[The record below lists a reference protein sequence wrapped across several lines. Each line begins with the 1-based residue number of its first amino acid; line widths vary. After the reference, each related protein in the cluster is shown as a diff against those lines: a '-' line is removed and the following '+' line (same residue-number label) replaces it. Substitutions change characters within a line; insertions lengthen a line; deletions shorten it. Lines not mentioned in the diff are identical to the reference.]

1 MGIYFIGELYEKN
14 YYCFNLLLSSY
25 TFASTEW
32 VNGEIVRIDPSRDRI
47 VLKHEYIASIK
58 MHAMTMPFG
67 TPKGLNLDAYRPGDK
82 VRFQIK
88 VVDGTLDITAIEK
101 LK

>member
-1 MGIYFIGELYEKN
+1 MKKIVIA
-14 YYCFNLLLSSY
+14 LLCVLSSY
-25 TFASTEW
+25 AVLAVEW
-32 VNGEIVRIDPSRDRI
+32 VNGEIVSIDTARNRIMM
-47 VLKHEYIASIK
+47 KHEYIPSIK

-67 TPKGLNLDAYRPGDK
+67 ISSGLNVEPYKPGDK

-88 VVDGTLDITAIEK
+88 VVDGALDITTMEK

>member
-1 MGIYFIGELYEKN
+1 
-14 YYCFNLLLSSY
+14 
-25 TFASTEW
+25 
-32 VNGEIVRIDPSRDRI
+32 

>member
-1 MGIYFIGELYEKN
+1 MKKIVIALL
-14 YYCFNLLLSSY
+14 CFLSSY
-25 TFASTEW
+25 AVLAVEW
-32 VNGEIVRIDPSRDRI
+32 VNGEIVRIDTARNRI
-47 VLKHEYIASIK
+47 VMKHEYIPSIK

-67 TPKGLNLDAYRPGDK
+67 ISSGLNVDSYKPGDK

-88 VVDGTLDITAIEK
+88 VVDGTLDITTMEK

>member
-1 MGIYFIGELYEKN
+1 M
-14 YYCFNLLLSSY
+14 
-25 TFASTEW
+25 
-32 VNGEIVRIDPSRDRI
+32 
-47 VLKHEYIASIK
+47 KHEYIPSIK

-67 TPKGLNLDAYRPGDK
+67 ISSGLNVEPYKPGDK

-88 VVDGTLDITAIEK
+88 VVDGTLDITTMEK

>member
-1 MGIYFIGELYEKN
+1 
-14 YYCFNLLLSSY
+14 
-25 TFASTEW
+25 
-32 VNGEIVRIDPSRDRI
+32 
-47 VLKHEYIASIK
+47 
-58 MHAMTMPFG
+58 MTMPFG
-67 TPKGLNLDAYRPGDK
+67 TPKELNLEGYRPGDK

>member
-1 MGIYFIGELYEKN
+1 MKKIIIALT
-14 YYCFNLLLSSY
+14 CMLSSL
-25 TFASTEW
+25 AIANPEW
-32 VNGEIVRIDPSRDRI
+32 VNGEIVRIDSSRNRI

-67 TPKGLNLDAYRPGDK
+67 TSKELNLDTYRPGDK

-88 VVDGTLDITAIEK
+88 VVDGALDITSIER

>member
-1 MGIYFIGELYEKN
+1 MKKIIIALTCLF
-14 YYCFNLLLSSY
+14 SS
-25 TFASTEW
+25 FAFANPEW

-67 TPKGLNLDAYRPGDK
+67 TPKGLNLEGYRPSDK
-82 VRFQIK
+82 ERFQIK
-88 VVDGTLDITAIEK
+88 VVDGTLDIAAIEK

>member
-1 MGIYFIGELYEKN
+1 MKKLLISFICLI
-14 YYCFNLLLSSY
+14 SAH
-25 TFASTEW
+25 TFANPEVVNIEW

-47 VLKHEYIASIK
+47 VLKHEYIASIR

-67 TPKGLNLDAYRPGDK
+67 TTKDLNLETYRPGDK
-82 VRFQIK
+82 VRFQFKIE
-88 VVDGTLDITAIEK
+88 DRSIYITTIEK

>member
-1 MGIYFIGELYEKN
+1 VKKIIIALTCM
-14 YYCFNLLLSSY
+14 LSSL
-25 TFASTEW
+25 AIANPEW
-32 VNGEIVRIDPSRDRI
+32 VNGEIVRIDSSRNRI

-67 TPKGLNLDAYRPGDK
+67 TSKELNLDTYRPGDK

-88 VVDGTLDITAIEK
+88 VVDGALDITSIER

>member
-1 MGIYFIGELYEKN
+1 MKKFIIALI
-14 YYCFNLLLSSY
+14 CMMSSY
-25 TFASTEW
+25 AIPNPEW
-32 VNGEIVRIDPSRDRI
+32 INGEIIRIDQSRDRI

-67 TPKGLNLDAYRPGDK
+67 TTKDLNLETYRPGDK
-82 VRFQIK
+82 VRFQFK
-88 VVDGTLDITAIEK
+88 VEDGALNITTIEK

>member
-1 MGIYFIGELYEKN
+1 MKKIIIALT
-14 YYCFNLLLSSY
+14 CLLSSY

-32 VNGEIVRIDPSRDRI
+32 FNGEIVRIDPSRDRI

-88 VVDGTLDITAIEK
+88 VVDGTLDITVIEK

>member
-1 MGIYFIGELYEKN
+1 VKKIIIALT
-14 YYCFNLLLSSY
+14 CLISSY
-25 TFASTEW
+25 TIANPEW
-32 VNGEIVRIDPSRDRI
+32 VNGEVVRIDPSRDRI

-58 MHAMTMPFG
+58 MSAMTMPFG
-67 TPKGLNLDAYRPGDK
+67 TSKDLNLDAYRPGDK

-88 VVDGTLDITAIEK
+88 VVDGTLDIAVIEK

>member
-1 MGIYFIGELYEKN
+1 MKKIVIA
-14 YYCFNLLLSSY
+14 LLCVLSSY
-25 TFASTEW
+25 AVLAVEW
-32 VNGEIVRIDPSRDRI
+32 VNGEIVRIDTARNRI
-47 VLKHEYIASIK
+47 VMKHEYIPSIK

-67 TPKGLNLDAYRPGDK
+67 ISSGLNVDLYKPGDK

-88 VVDGTLDITAIEK
+88 VVDGALDITTMEK

>member
-1 MGIYFIGELYEKN
+1 MKKIIIALT
-14 YYCFNLLLSSY
+14 CLLSSY

-88 VVDGTLDITAIEK
+88 VVDGTLDITTIEK